1 MNGRRNEYLDLILK
15 ILLDDSIIE
24 QSNGNWWLI
33 SPWIQNNDRN
43 YTHVGH
49 FHSILPYTL
58 NSTSEPF
65 GKYCRSNYGLTN
77 NEIYSM
83 WLKYRNELWERYYK
97 LSNNSINESVN
108 RRNEYLDKIVSY
120 LIEDTSYEKDYLFNE
135 NGFIVIK
142 FPHVR
147 GFNRYDFEEIEEMG
161 KRSYYMSDD
170 VFDYLYDNYGLV
182 DSESLYVMDTY
193 IKILCEKILDEFK
206 YNTINE
212 NIHHD
217 MFGKKISG
225 YMEKILKYLVDDT
238 SFVEDKFFNNPMIS
252 VPFSNLQ
259 YTRIRYFF
267 RQEFYNYCMNTYGL
281 TKDESIM
288 LWEDYSNEIN
298 YILKYEYGVSD
309 PVYS

>member
-108 RRNEYLDKIVSY
+108 RRNEYLDKIVQYIVDDSI
-120 LIEDTSYEKDYLFNE
+120 IEINTVNNTYRGIIRLPFIHIGKQFSNLNRFLRNFFNFEGVYNYFYEYCE
-135 NGFIVIK
+135 
-142 FPHVR
+142 
-147 GFNRYDFEEIEEMG
+147 Y
-161 KRSYYMSDD
+161 
-170 VFDYLYDNYGLV
+170 NYGLK
-182 DSESLYVMDTY
+182 DDEIKYVWEQY
-193 IKILCEKILDEFK
+193 KEILIKLSKK
-206 YNTINE
+206 Y
-212 NIHHD
+212 
-217 MFGKKISG
+217 
-225 YMEKILKYLVDDT
+225 
-238 SFVEDKFFNNPMIS
+238 
-252 VPFSNLQ
+252 
-259 YTRIRYFF
+259 
-267 RQEFYNYCMNTYGL
+267 
-281 TKDESIM
+281 
-288 LWEDYSNEIN
+288 
-298 YILKYEYGVSD
+298 
-309 PVYS
+309 